1 MKSTILAGIL
11 AALCAVVATNMA
23 FAEEVSGEQILEECI
38 LEAHHRGYDIEDD
51 AFAEG
56 LAEAIENED
65 EATILEVC
73 PKTYRKYPD

>member
-1 MKSTILAGIL
+1 MKSLISAGLL
-11 AALCAVVATNMA
+11 AAVFAVSATTVV

-38 LEAHHRGYDIEDD
+38 LEAHNRGYDIEDD

-65 EATILEVC
+65 EEAILEVC
-73 PKTYRKYPD
+73 PKTYKKYPD